1 MPATPPPP
9 RRALCSEGPCGGGG
23 GGETAP
29 PQTVVGPRVV
39 LALSGVNTHPAQ
51 RGRGLGKLVVQA
63 AWARLRELPV
73 RGASAL

>member
-1 MPATPPPP
+1 
-9 RRALCSEGPCGGGG
+9 
-23 GGETAP
+23 
-29 PQTVVGPRVV
+29 VV